1 MNFKTTVLPLDFLVL
16 VQSSSHLFLKLS
28 LKWCIYHCYIGVTTN
43 AISRHECNTIH
54 SIKVVMQSKK
64 LLPISVNSVS
74 KLIIVESV
82 LVNCV
87 ATGDGRKRE
96 EEKQQ
101 NVLPKLT
108 QTSNFVRHFTT
119 KTKLKCVAQQYDY

>member
-1 MNFKTTVLPLDFLVL
+1 
-16 VQSSSHLFLKLS
+16 
-28 LKWCIYHCYIGVTTN
+28 
-43 AISRHECNTIH
+43 
-54 SIKVVMQSKK
+54 MQSKK